1 MKKSLIALAVAGAL
15 TAPMIAQADA
25 TLYGSMRVE
34 LNSVDGEDLDL
45 ADNSSRVG
53 IKGDVDLGLEDTKGV
68 FKWEFNIATTD
79 AAAYGGGTASCTVD
93 ATDASCDTAGET
105 VSTSTAGNLGPRL
118 AYIGATGSWGT
129 ALVGRQYHPHFLAM
143 NFNTYTF
150 SDATMAEAYFLGN
163 DNHKRADNTLAY
175 VSPAMNGVTLI
186 AGFVVAGS
194 GDDAADDLDGY
205 NVAAKYAGNGLTA
218 AVSYGSVEGAVE
230 DDEVWGISAK
240 YAINDAA
247 TVMVRYEDSDEAGT
261 ADDEDVIFVGGT
273 YKIDNTTLKLGYTDL
288 DADAA
293 GADEDAIMLEVH
305 QKMGKGSVY
314 AAYMDVDADTAA
326 NDTDR
331 FTVGYR
337 LDF

>member
-34 LNSVDGEDLDL
+34 LNSVDGADLDL
-45 ADNSSRVG
+45 NDNSSRVG

-68 FKWEFNIATTD
+68 FQWEFNIPTAD
-79 AAAYGGGTASCTVD
+79 NGAYGAGGSL
-93 ATDASCDTAGET
+93 GER
-105 VSTSTAGNLGPRL
+105 LG
-118 AYIGATGSWGT
+118 YIGATGSWGT
-129 ALVGRQYHPHFLAM
+129 ALVGRQYHPHFLLM

-150 SDATMAEAYFLGN
+150 SDASMAERYFLGN
-163 DNHKRADNTLAY
+163 DNHKRVDNTIAY
-175 VSPAMNGVTLI
+175 VTPSMGGVTLV
-186 AGFVVAGS
+186 AGLVVAGD
-194 GDDAADDLDGY
+194 GNDGNGVADSNVDGY
-205 NVAAKYAGNGLTA
+205 NVAAKYAGNGLTTA
-218 AVSYGSVEGAVE
+218 LSYGSVNYDVAGGTE

-247 TVMVRYEDSDEAGT
+247 TVMVRYEDSDEAAAG
-261 ADDEDVIFVGGT
+261 ADSDVTFVGGT
-273 YKIDNTTLKLGYTDL
+273 YKIDNTTLKLAYTDL
-288 DADAA
+288 DSETA
-293 GADEDAIMLEVH
+293 GGDEDSIMLEVH

-326 NDTDR
+326 NDTDM

>member
-34 LNSVDGEDLDL
+34 LNSVDGADLDL
-45 ADNSSRVG
+45 NDNSSRVG

-68 FKWEFNIATTD
+68 FQWEFNIPTAD
-79 AAAYGGGTASCTVD
+79 NGAYGAGGSL
-93 ATDASCDTAGET
+93 GER
-105 VSTSTAGNLGPRL
+105 LG
-118 AYIGATGSWGT
+118 YIGATGSWGT
-129 ALVGRQYHPHFLAM
+129 ALVGRQYHPHFLLM
-143 NFNTYTF
+143 NLNTYTF
-150 SDATMAEAYFLGN
+150 SDASMAERYFLGN
-163 DNHKRADNTLAY
+163 DNHKRVDNTLAY
-175 VSPAMNGVTLI
+175 VTPSMGGVTLVAGLVI
-186 AGFVVAGS
+186 AGDGNDNNNS
-194 GDDAADDLDGY
+194 ADSDVDGY

-218 AVSYGSVEGAVE
+218 ALSYGSVNYDVAGGTS
-230 DDEVWGISAK
+230 DDEVWGLSAK

-247 TVMVRYEDSDEAGT
+247 TVMFRYEDSDEAAAG
-261 ADDEDVIFVGGT
+261 ADSDVTFVGGT
-273 YKIDNTTLKLGYTDL
+273 YKIDNTVLKLAYTDL
-288 DADAA
+288 DSETA
-293 GADEDAIMLEVH
+293 GSDEDSIMLEVM

-326 NDTDR
+326 NDTDM